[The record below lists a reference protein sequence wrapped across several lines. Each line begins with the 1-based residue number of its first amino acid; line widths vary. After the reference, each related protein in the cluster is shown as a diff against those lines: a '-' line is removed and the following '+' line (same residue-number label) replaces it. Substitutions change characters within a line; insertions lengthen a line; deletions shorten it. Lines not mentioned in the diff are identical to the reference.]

1 MLLMKEMSNLM
12 LIYLY
17 MDVVDGRDGLADV
30 DLYLDVI
37 HDRNELI
44 MLIFTWIVL
53 VTEMWMS

>member
-1 MLLMKEMSNLM
+1 MKEMSILM

-17 MDVVDGRDGLADV
+17 MDVVDGRDELADV

-37 HDRNELI
+37 YDRNELV